1 MPTIATILVA
11 LDIERGAC
19 DTCDEAGLV
28 ARAFGARVVA
38 VNAQAEPEQAG
49 DAALEARDQEFL
61 AELTARIG
69 AASPP
74 TLVRRVGAPAD
85 VILGVAERESADL
98 IVLGAAPKAAV
109 ERILMGATA
118 EAVLRRATVPVWVVP
133 AGGARRGIRVL
144 VCGIDGSP
152 AARAALA
159 TAAAVARTFAARL
172 CLVTVAADGAPAP
185 GAADERDL
193 QANPGEVDLEGIEL
207 TSRVEQGDASA
218 GILRAAEAE
227 GADLLVLGS
236 AGRTGLARFRRAN
249 TAERL
254 ARRAPCSLLA
264 VPVPARGDCC

>member
-133 AGGARRGIRVL
+133 AG
-144 VCGIDGSP
+144 
-152 AARAALA
+152 ALA
-159 TAAAVARTFAARL
+159 GGSASWCAGSTAPRRPARPWRRQPPWRGPSQRGCAWSPSRRTAPRL
-172 CLVTVAADGAPAP
+172 RGRPTSA
-185 GAADERDL
+185 
-193 QANPGEVDLEGIEL
+193 
-207 TSRVEQGDASA
+207 TSRPT
-218 GILRAAEAE
+218 RARSTWR
-227 GADLLVLGS
+227 GS
-236 AGRTGLARFRRAN
+236 
-249 TAERL
+249 
-254 ARRAPCSLLA
+254 S
-264 VPVPARGDCC
+264 